1 MRRHFE
7 RPILRAVLPGAF
19 MIIFLICTTSFA
31 VALILGGGPRAT
43 TVELAIYQ
51 AFRFE
56 FDLGRAA
63 MLGLVQAAICVAAGL
78 LGSGLMRGGEMGA
91 GWTVRRWHGPG
102 IRFGRGLSMARRS
115 SGRGR
120 S

>member
-1 MRRHFE
+1 
-7 RPILRAVLPGAF
+7 
-19 MIIFLICTTSFA
+19 MIVFLICTTSFA

-63 MLGLVQAAICVAAGL
+63 MLGLIQAAICVAAGL
-78 LGSGLMRGGEMGA
+78 VALGLMRGGEMGA
-91 GWTVRRWHGPG
+91 GLDRPPMAWPG
-102 IRFGRGLSMARRS
+102 DTGRARS
-115 SGRGR
+115 ADGAAILGAGAFLMLATCGGAA
-120 S
+120 